1 MAGSKALLISSQK
14 RLNNITQALESVK
27 WQIEAFVEPS
37 QALRSMQQERYD
49 AIFCDEKLKGASVK
63 GFLNWH
69 NRLNSD
75 APFYIIGKPS
85 TSVPENTCFIS
96 YPLKVDDLPH
106 PTGVELPST
115 KIFQTKT
122 EDLNLP
128 FSYKVKSNISLSGDS
143 ATLHI
148 DNILELMGMG
158 KQSSLILLGEN
169 GDRGK
174 IYVEKGIILHASFK
188 DENSASKIGLP
199 ALVNVLASEDLAFKV
214 LDFEKPERNNVNLPV
229 AYALTEAARLVDEH
243 KRYKNI
249 LENLRKVCPSII
261 AAAIGDS
268 ASFEPLESL
277 GEGKELFK
285 EAQDLLKSQ
294 RNTLGK
300 NLSAFLVV
308 LGPEVLILETFGEHN
323 LLAASALSKDRD
335 TLYNVIRQALKQL
348 SA

>member
-14 RLNNITQALESVK
+14 RLNHITQSLESVK

-37 QALRSMQQERYD
+37 QALRSMQQESYD

-75 APFYIIGKPS
+75 APFYVIGKPS
-85 TSVPENTCFIS
+85 TSIPENISFLS
-96 YPLKVDDLPH
+96 YPLKADDLPH
-106 PTGVELPST
+106 PTGVELPSKKILQT
-115 KIFQTKT
+115 KID
-122 EDLNLP
+122 DLSLP
-128 FSYKVKSNISLSGDS
+128 FAYKVKNNVSLSGDT

-158 KQSSLILLGEN
+158 KQSSFIMLGE
-169 GDRGK
+169 DSDKGK
-174 IYVEKGIILHASFK
+174 IYVEKGVLLHTSFK
-188 DENSASKIGLP
+188 DESGILKVGLP
-199 ALVNVLASEDLAFKV
+199 ALVDVLASTDLAFKV
-214 LDFEKPERNNVNLPV
+214 LDFEKPERNNLNLPV

-243 KRYKNI
+243 RRYKNI
-249 LENLRKVCPSII
+249 LESLKKICPSII
-261 AAAIGDS
+261 AVAVGDS

-277 GEGKELFK
+277 GEGKALFK

-323 LLAASALSKDRD
+323 LLAVSALSKDRD
-335 TLYNVIRQALKQL
+335 TLYNAVRQALKQL